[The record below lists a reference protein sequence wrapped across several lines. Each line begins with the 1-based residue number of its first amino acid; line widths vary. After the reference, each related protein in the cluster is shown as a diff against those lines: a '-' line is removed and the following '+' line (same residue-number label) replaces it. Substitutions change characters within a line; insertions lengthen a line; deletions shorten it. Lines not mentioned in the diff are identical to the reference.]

1 MYDGLYLVSIACV
14 WPNINKVR
22 LYSER
27 LAAACRQMQTNADEC
42 RCMQTHAD
50 KHKANCVQCVGGHKC
65 KTHTDVTRLFKV
77 FLDAL

>member
-27 LAAACRQMQTNADEC
+27 LAAACR
-42 RCMQTHAD
+42 RMQTHAG